1 LDFVFF
7 HFLSVKTNTRDY
19 LFIIGSIRNCE
30 SRVFVPLFKTM
41 TKNQWIDAHCHLADK
56 RMESQLDGVIAEAER
71 LGIHFFM
78 QGGVGPED
86 WQRQMDLS
94 KLYPGEIGL
103 CFGLH
108 PYWVAEHDEDLC
120 EIALDQLAPILP
132 RALGIG
138 EMGLDFRPNI
148 MKDSRERQIGA
159 FEQQLELAEAT
170 QKPMVL
176 HLVQAHGDAIKIM
189 DVWGLP
195 AAKGL
200 VHSFNGSW
208 GKAHDFLKRG
218 LYLSIGGPVVWPQ
231 NEKLHQV
238 IKDMPLEF
246 LLLESDSP
254 DQPPPRFKQSLN
266 QPASLWDVAGKIG
279 ELRNTTATEILDIAT
294 ANFKRLFQYD
304 GK

>member
-1 LDFVFF
+1 
-7 HFLSVKTNTRDY
+7 
-19 LFIIGSIRNCE
+19 
-30 SRVFVPLFKTM
+30 M

-56 RMESQLDGVIAEAER
+56 RLESQIKEVISDAES

-86 WQRQMDLS
+86 WQRQMALS
-94 KLYPGEIGL
+94 KLYPGKIGL

-108 PYWVAEHDEDLC
+108 PYWVADHEEDLC
-120 EIALDQLAPILP
+120 EIALDQLASILFQ
-132 RALGIG
+132 ALGIG
-138 EMGLDFRPNI
+138 ELGLDFRPNI
-148 MKDSRERQIGA
+148 MKESRERQIGV

-176 HLVQAHGDAIKIM
+176 HLVRAHEEAIRIM

-195 AAKGL
+195 ASKGL
-200 VHSFNGSW
+200 VHSFNGNW
-208 GKAHDFLKRG
+208 GKANDFMKRG
-218 LYLSIGGPVVWPQ
+218 LYLSIGGPVVWDQ
-231 NEKLHQV
+231 NKKLHQV
-238 IKDMPLEF
+238 IKDMPMEF

-279 ELRNTTATEILDIAT
+279 ELRGIPTTEVLEIAT
-294 ANFKRLFQYD
+294 KNFKRLFQYD
-304 GK
+304 DGK

>member
-1 LDFVFF
+1 MPVF
-7 HFLSVKTNTRDY
+7 KA
-19 LFIIGSIRNCE
+19 
-30 SRVFVPLFKTM
+30 M

-56 RMESQLDGVIAEAER
+56 RLAPGLDEVISDAER

-86 WQRQMDLS
+86 WQRQMELA
-94 KLYPGEIGL
+94 KLYPGKIGL

-108 PYWVAEHDEDLC
+108 PYWVADHDEDLC
-120 EIALDQLAPILP
+120 EIALDQLASILP

-148 MKDSRERQIGA
+148 MKDSRERQIGV
-159 FEQQLELAEAT
+159 FEQQLELAEAI

-176 HLVQAHGDAIKIM
+176 HLVQAHDEAIKIM

-195 AAKGL
+195 TSKGL

-208 GKAHDFLKRG
+208 GKAQDFLTRG
-218 LYLSIGGPVVWPQ
+218 LCLSIGGPVVWSQ
-231 NEKLHQV
+231 NKKLHQV

-279 ELRNTTATEILDIAT
+279 ELRNVPTTEILDIA
-294 ANFKRLFQYD
+294 AENFKRLFQYD

>member
-1 LDFVFF
+1 
-7 HFLSVKTNTRDY
+7 
-19 LFIIGSIRNCE
+19 
-30 SRVFVPLFKTM
+30 M
-41 TKNQWIDAHCHLADK
+41 TKNQWIDAHCHLADE
-56 RMESQLDGVIAEAER
+56 RFNNQIDEVINEAER

-86 WQRQMDLS
+86 WQRQRELS
-94 KLYPGEIGL
+94 KKYPGKLGL

-108 PYWVAEHDEDLC
+108 PYWVAAHDEDLC

-132 RALGIG
+132 EALGIG

-148 MKDSRERQIGA
+148 MKDSRERQIGV

-170 QKPMVL
+170 HKPMVL
-176 HLVQAHGDAIKIM
+176 HLVQAHEESLRIM
-189 DVWGLP
+189 DVWGVP
-195 AAKGL
+195 ASKGL

-208 GKAHDFLKRG
+208 GKAQDFLKRG
-218 LYLSIGGPVVWPQ
+218 LYLSVGGPVVWDQ

-266 QPASLWDVAGKIG
+266 QPASLWDVAVKIA
-279 ELRNTTATEILDIAT
+279 ELREMPATEILEIST
-294 ANFKRLFQYD
+294 ENFKRLFRYD

>member
-1 LDFVFF
+1 
-7 HFLSVKTNTRDY
+7 
-19 LFIIGSIRNCE
+19 
-30 SRVFVPLFKTM
+30 M

-56 RMESQLDGVIAEAER
+56 RLELQIKEVIAEAQKR
-71 LGIHFFM
+71 GIGFFM

-86 WQRQMDLS
+86 WQRQRDLS
-94 KLYPGEIGL
+94 RLYPGRIGL

-108 PYWVAEHDEDLC
+108 PYWVADHDEDLC

-132 RALGIG
+132 QAMGIG
-138 EMGLDFRPNI
+138 EMGLDFRPHI
-148 MKDSRERQIGA
+148 MKDSRERQIEV
-159 FEQQLELAEAT
+159 FEQQLELAEVA

-176 HLVQAHGDAIKIM
+176 HLVQAHEQAIKIM

-195 AAKGL
+195 ASKGL

-208 GKAHDFLKRG
+208 GKAKDFLLRG
-218 LYLSIGGPVVWPQ
+218 LCLSIGGPVVLEQ
-231 NEKLHQV
+231 NKKLHQV
-238 IKDMPLEF
+238 IKYMPLEF

-266 QPASLWDVAGKIG
+266 QPASLWDVAEKIG
-279 ELRNTTATEILDIAT
+279 ELREMQTTKILEIATE
-294 ANFKRLFQYD
+294 NFKRLFHYNGLND

>member
-1 LDFVFF
+1 M
-7 HFLSVKTNTRDY
+7 TN
-19 LFIIGSIRNCE
+19 N
-30 SRVFVPLFKTM
+30 
-41 TKNQWIDAHCHLADK
+41 WIDAHCHLADQ
-56 RMESQLDGVIAEAER
+56 RMDQTRDEIIREAER
-71 LGIHFFM
+71 LGITFFM
-78 QGGVGPED
+78 QGGVGPDD
-86 WQRQMDLS
+86 WQRQRDLAQTYAG
-94 KLYPGEIGL
+94 KIGL

-120 EIALDQLAPILP
+120 EIALDQVAPILP
-132 RALGIG
+132 EALGLG

-148 MKDSRERQIGA
+148 MKDSRERQIGV

-176 HLVQAHGDAIKIM
+176 HLVQAHEEAIRIM
-189 DVWGLP
+189 DIWGLP
-195 AAKGL
+195 ASKGM

-208 GKAHDFLKRG
+208 GKAQDFLKRG

-266 QPASLWDVAGKIG
+266 QPASLWDVAGKIA
-279 ELRNTTATEILDIAT
+279 ELREMSATEILEIST
-294 ANFKRLFQYD
+294 ENFKRLFHY

>member
-1 LDFVFF
+1 M
-7 HFLSVKTNTRDY
+7 TN
-19 LFIIGSIRNCE
+19 
-30 SRVFVPLFKTM
+30 
-41 TKNQWIDAHCHLADK
+41 NQWIDAHCHLADK
-56 RMESQLDGVIAEAER
+56 RLDHSRADVIAEAER

-86 WQRQMDLS
+86 WQRQRELS
-94 KLYPGEIGL
+94 QQYTGKIGL

-108 PYWVAEHDEDLC
+108 PYWVAAHDEDLC

-132 RALGIG
+132 EALGLG
-138 EMGLDFRPNI
+138 EMGLDFRPHI
-148 MKDSRERQIGA
+148 MKDSRERQIGV

-176 HLVQAHGDAIKIM
+176 HLVQAHEEAVRIL
-189 DVWGLP
+189 DVWGTP
-195 AAKGL
+195 ESKGM

-208 GKAHDFLKRG
+208 GKAQDFLKRG
-218 LYLSIGGPVVWPQ
+218 LYLSLGGPVVWPQ

-238 IKDMPLEF
+238 VKDMPLEF

-266 QPASLWDVAGKIG
+266 QPASLWDVAGKIAG
-279 ELRNTTATEILDIAT
+279 LREMPTDEILEIATE
-294 ANFKRLFQYD
+294 NFKRLFQY

>member
-1 LDFVFF
+1 
-7 HFLSVKTNTRDY
+7 
-19 LFIIGSIRNCE
+19 
-30 SRVFVPLFKTM
+30 M
-41 TKNQWIDAHCHLADK
+41 TKNQWIDAHCHLADE
-56 RMESQLDGVIAEAER
+56 RFNNQIDEVISEAER

-86 WQRQMDLS
+86 WQRQRELS
-94 KLYPGEIGL
+94 KKYPGKLGL

-108 PYWVAEHDEDLC
+108 PYWVAAHDEDLC

-132 RALGIG
+132 EALGIG

-148 MKDSRERQIGA
+148 MKDSRERQIGV

-170 QKPMVL
+170 HKPMVL
-176 HLVQAHGDAIKIM
+176 HLVQAHEESLRIM
-189 DVWGLP
+189 DVWGVP
-195 AAKGL
+195 ASKGL

-208 GKAHDFLKRG
+208 GKAQDFLKRG
-218 LYLSIGGPVVWPQ
+218 LYLSVGGPVVWEQ
-231 NEKLHQV
+231 NQKLHQV

-266 QPASLWDVAGKIG
+266 QPASLWDVAVKIA
-279 ELRNTTATEILDIAT
+279 ELREMLATEILEIST
-294 ANFKRLFQYD
+294 ENFKRLFRYD